1 MPEFNQNA
9 KKRENQ
15 KAEELAP
22 YMKAALARKEYM
34 QPLSPSEIP
43 VVKASV
49 KSAKVGA
56 LGSGAAA
63 SRCYRARPQILAN
76 CSISVKLSTYIH

>member
-1 MPEFNQNA
+1 MPEFNQDA
-9 KKRENQ
+9 EKRENQ

-22 YMKAALARKEYM
+22 YIKAALARKEFM

-56 LGSGAAA
+56 LGHRTAGSG
-63 SRCYRARPQILAN
+63 S
-76 CSISVKLSTYIH
+76 